1 MISLNF
7 SEFNSNYFQ
16 SFYLCCYAVIDTGVK
31 RVKTKNHVK

>member
-16 SFYLCCYAVIDTGVK
+16 SFYFCRYAVIDTGVK
-31 RVKTKNHVK
+31 RVKIKNHVK